1 MSAVTDRPSHRTE
14 VEAGTGRTAAYV
26 WALTRVMLGFV
37 FFWAFLDKTF
47 GLDHSTPSERAWIN
61 GGSPTTGFLKGVEGT
76 YKDFFNSLAGYAWVD
91 WLFML
96 GLFGVGAALLLGVGM
111 RAAALFGS
119 VLLVF
124 MWFASM
130 PIATNPF
137 IDDHLVYAVVLIGL
151 AAANAG
157 DTVGLGRWWAHTPI
171 VQRAPY
177 LR

>member
-1 MSAVTDRPSHRTE
+1 M
-14 VEAGTGRTAAYV
+14 
-26 WALTRVMLGFV
+26 WALTRVMLGLV

-47 GLDHSTPSERAWIN
+47 GLGHATPSERAWIN
-61 GGSPTTGFLKGVEGT
+61 GGSPTTGYLKGVDGT

-96 GLFGVGAALLLGVGM
+96 GLFGVGAALILGIGM

-119 VLLVF
+119 ILLVF

-130 PIATNPF
+130 PITTNPF
-137 IDDHLVYAVVLIGL
+137 IDDHVVYAVVLIGL
-151 AAANAG
+151 AAAHSG
-157 DTVGLGRWWAHTPI
+157 GTVGLGGWWARTAL
-171 VQRAPY
+171 VNRAPY